1 MGTGR
6 VPGPVGKE
14 IEGGQPAGARPGE
27 GLNGN
32 GSMPGPL
39 NLDPPEELAETPTVG
54 SVTKNWD
61 SSKRTKTPEIHG
73 KGATLADLKANLDA
87 SQGSHWGEGGGKLT
101 MDPVTGVKAGETF
114 TVKLNGEFIKRV
126 PIWDD
131 RATASSTA
139 QKEWDRFIAKLDAH
153 EEGHVAIALA
163 AFEKLAT
170 DLIGVKITDLATKV
184 QQAQTSLT
192 ASQKKMDA
200 DTTNGMKSGVL
211 YGDAL
216 LDAAIK

>member
-14 IEGGQPAGARPGE
+14 MESGQPAGARPGE

-54 SVTKNWD
+54 DVTKNWD
-61 SSKRTKTPEIHG
+61 TSKRTKTPEIHG
-73 KGATLADLKANLDA
+73 KGATLADLKADLDA

-139 QKEWDRFIAKLDAH
+139 QREWDRFIAKLDAH